1 MRYTLKWGIR
11 EQHLSRWAGHRP
23 EAIEIQ
29 ISEAHFESKTL
40 TAAKRK
46 AMQLVD
52 RDVKLRRILSRNAK
66 AKIYWQDWTAELTRD
81 SVAEQKY
88 GVTRIAYMIMR

>member
-11 EQHLSRWAGHRP
+11 EHLSLRAGRRP
-23 EAIEIQ
+23 EAIESQ

-40 TAAKRK
+40 MAAKRK
-46 AMQLVD
+46 AMRLVN
-52 RDVKLRRILSRNAK
+52 RDVKIRRK
-66 AKIYWQDWTAELTRD
+66 AKIHWQDWTTELLRN